1 MLSYGGYISD
11 AHAWRLCF
19 QKNGV
24 LCNTTCVCDIFSSLM
39 FNNISQVSLAS
50 LVKCFQLIYH
60 YDLKTKEML

>member
-24 LCNTTCVCDIFSSLM
+24 LCNTTCVCDIFSPLM

-50 LVKCFQLIYH
+50 LVKCF
-60 YDLKTKEML
+60 